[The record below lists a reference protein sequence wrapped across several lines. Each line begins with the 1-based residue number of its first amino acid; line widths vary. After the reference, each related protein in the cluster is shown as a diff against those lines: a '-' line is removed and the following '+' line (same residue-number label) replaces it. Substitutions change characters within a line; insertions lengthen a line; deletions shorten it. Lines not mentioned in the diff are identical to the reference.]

1 MCNLGMAVELMG
13 VKQGITQG
21 REQGM
26 LECIKA
32 LMETMK
38 LTAQQAMDA
47 LEISN
52 REMILYKS
60 IRRSFYFPVLSA
72 GIF

>member
-47 LEISN
+47 LEGSAK
-52 REMILYKS
+52 KS
-60 IRRSFYFPVLSA
+60 L
-72 GIF
+72 